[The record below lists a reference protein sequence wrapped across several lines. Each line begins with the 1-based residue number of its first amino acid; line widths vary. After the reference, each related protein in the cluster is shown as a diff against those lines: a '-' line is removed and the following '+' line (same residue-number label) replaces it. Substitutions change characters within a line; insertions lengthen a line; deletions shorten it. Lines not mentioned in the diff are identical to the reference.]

1 MPAVPGSDEAGTARP
16 AATGGQAAAGRR
28 RPTATRRCPAGHGCG
43 VCGELVAAGTMEG
56 RLTGTGW
63 CHMAGC
69 IVTVPPLPRAGADGD
84 RPRSAR

>member
-1 MPAVPGSDEAGTARP
+1 MPAVPGSHEAGTGRP
-16 AATGGQAAAGRR
+16 AATRGQDAAGRR
-28 RPTATRRCPAGHGCG
+28 KPTATRRCPAGHCCG

-56 RLTGTGW
+56 MLTGTGW

-69 IVTVPPLPRAGADGD
+69 IVTVPPLPRAGAAGD